1 MKKSKL
7 TNKNN
12 INNNKTNKT
21 HKSIQHLQHGGYKKT
36 TVLNNFKFVVITKSI
51 MDTDNSNES
60 NNINNITNINNIKS
74 QDYIK
79 ITIGRGSIKCVE
91 ITINNGNPSNA
102 SLDRF
107 DYQIDCNIS
116 KNMIRKVD
124 TNSMMDTLKLFLK
137 NNIKNDMDI
146 NIKTITLEDGS
157 KTLCAG
163 TNFSIIYYDLFLFKY
178 GSTYYNHTYGFDFY
192 YESDREQHNENLRLI
207 KDVTINKQEFI
218 NYLQTKNIAR
228 DNILNHEQNISEF
241 LETIIDGILATEFV
255 KQYSHKDNLS
265 YLLHYFFIYMKT
277 ITRYQTMIY
286 FSCIKQ
292 IN

>member
-1 MKKSKL
+1 MEE
-7 TNKNN
+7 
-12 INNNKTNKT
+12 I
-21 HKSIQHLQHGGYKKT
+21 KKT
-36 TVLNNFKFVVITKSI
+36 YILNNFKFIVITKSI
-51 MDTDNSNES
+51 INTVNSNEY
-60 NNINNITNINNIKS
+60 INITMYNCN
-74 QDYIK
+74 
-79 ITIGRGSIKCVE
+79 RKCAE
-91 ITINNGNPSNA
+91 ITINKNDPKNTSINA
-102 SLDRF
+102 SIDRF
-107 DYQIDCNIS
+107 NYQIDSNIF
-116 KNMIRKVD
+116 
-124 TNSMMDTLKLFLK
+124 NSMMDTLKLFLK
-137 NNIKNDMDI
+137 TNIKNDMDI
-146 NIKTITLEDGS
+146 DIKTITLEDGS

-265 YLLHYFFIYMKT
+265 YLLHYFFMYMKT

-286 FSCIKQ
+286 FSCVLHI
-292 IN
+292 

>member
-1 MKKSKL
+1 MEE
-7 TNKNN
+7 
-12 INNNKTNKT
+12 I
-21 HKSIQHLQHGGYKKT
+21 KKT
-36 TVLNNFKFVVITKSI
+36 YILNNFKFIVITKSI
-51 MDTDNSNES
+51 MNTYNFNKYF
-60 NNINNITNINNIKS
+60 NITMYNCN
-74 QDYIK
+74 
-79 ITIGRGSIKCVE
+79 RKCVE
-91 ITINNGNPSNA
+91 ITINKDDLKNASINA

-107 DYQIDCNIS
+107 NYQLDSNIF
-116 KNMIRKVD
+116 
-124 TNSMMDTLKLFLK
+124 NSMMDTLKLFLK
-137 NNIKNDMDI
+137 TNIKNDMDI
-146 NIKTITLEDGS
+146 DIKTITLEDGS
-157 KTLCAG
+157 KTLCSG

-178 GSTYYNHTYGFDFY
+178 GSTYYNYTYGFDFY
-192 YESDREQHNENLRLI
+192 YESDREQHIENLRLI

-265 YLLHYFFIYMKT
+265 YLLHYFFMYMKT

-292 IN
+292 I

>member
-1 MKKSKL
+1 MVDIKYIYIL
-7 TNKNN
+7 NN
-12 INNNKTNKT
+12 LKFIVTS
-21 HKSIQHLQHGGYKKT
+21 KSII
-36 TVLNNFKFVVITKSI
+36 NI
-51 MDTDNSNES
+51 DNSNK
-60 NNINNITNINNIKS
+60 NIT
-74 QDYIK
+74 

-91 ITINNGNPSNA
+91 ITINNGNPYNA

-137 NNIKNDMDI
+137 TNIKNDMDI
-146 NIKTITLEDGS
+146 DIKTITLEDGS

-192 YESDREQHNENLRLI
+192 YESDREHHIDNLRLI

-265 YLLHYFFIYMKT
+265 YLLHYFFMYMKT